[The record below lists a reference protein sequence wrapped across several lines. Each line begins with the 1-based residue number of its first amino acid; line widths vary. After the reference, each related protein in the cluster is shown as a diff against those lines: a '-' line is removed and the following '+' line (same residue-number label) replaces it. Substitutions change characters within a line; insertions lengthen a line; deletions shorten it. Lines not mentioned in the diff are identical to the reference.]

1 MNRYLIGP
9 DDRRSKKRKPLQCA
23 AKAESTGKRCSRR
36 SRKGSKYCG
45 LHSKKDDPTRKVLSY
60 YADTSSEELRAK
72 LMEIA
77 DLPIDEK
84 KTLDAEVELL
94 IHLTSTA
101 WTVYDQ
107 VCVKGELDLEEGKSN
122 GKARGQARVALTDAV
137 DRLSRVK
144 IANAKLDALRGDK
157 VSADAMRDMACQI
170 MDVLEEE
177 LEDKD
182 VFRRICRKIEGIKM
196 EEPTTRVV
204 MDID

>member
-1 MNRYLIGP
+1 MKRYLIGP
-9 DDRRSKKRKPLQCA
+9 DDRRSKKREPLQCA
-23 AKAESTGKRCSRR
+23 AKTASTGKRCSHK

-45 LHSKKDDPTRKVLSY
+45 MHSKKDDPTRKVLSY

-77 DLPIDEK
+77 ALPIDEK

-107 VCVKGELDLEEGKSN
+107 VCVKGRLDLEEGKTN
-122 GKARGQARVALTDAV
+122 GKARASARVALADSI

-157 VSADAMRDMACQI
+157 MSADAMRDMACQI

-177 LEDKD
+177 LEDKSL
-182 VFRRICRKIEGIKM
+182 FTKICRKIEAIKM
-196 EEPTTRVV
+196 EEPTPRVT